1 MNLCLL
7 VGLTSVSRKETFIWL
22 LCGGLSVQWQKLLAS
37 IFPSS
42 RCHKQKRERKK
53 HISQDI
59 LALEVVRWDFGLS
72 AFGRKASEALGN
84 RWIKKILGSYA
95 LYLLI
100 QFSFFSSS
108 NLWNLECFSKLSE
121 MDLFLFNV
129 FPQTERG
136 FKAEQMVEI
145 WQK

>member
-1 MNLCLL
+1 MSSGRNFCLYSQ
-7 VGLTSVSRKETFIWL
+7 TQDAINR
-22 LCGGLSVQWQKLLAS
+22 
-37 IFPSS
+37 
-42 RCHKQKRERKK
+42 RERERNTYL
-53 HISQDI
+53 QDI

-72 AFGRKASEALGN
+72 HFGRKAVKLGN
-84 RWIKKILGSYA
+84 IRWIKKILGSYA

-100 QFSFFSSS
+100 QFSSS
-108 NLWNLECFSKLSE
+108 LLQIFKANLECFSKLSE

-145 WQK
+145 